1 MTKKKKKKKTPQG
14 SGIQNKIHRQQMIY
28 YQLTVK
34 SSR

>member
-1 MTKKKKKKKTPQG
+1 MKKKNKKTTPPQG

-34 SSR
+34 SNR